1 MTMLK
6 DPSQKYR
13 PFTPVALPDRTWP
26 DKVIDKAPIWLSTD
40 LRDGNQS
47 LIEPMDAEKKM
58 AFFKCLVAVG
68 LKEIEVGFPSASQ
81 TDFDFVRELIEGGH
95 IPDDVTIQVL
105 TQARDDLIER
115 TFESLKG
122 AKRAIVHY
130 YNACAPSFRRIVFG
144 QDKAGVKAIAVA
156 AGQTIVRLA
165 AERPETQ
172 WGFEYSPEVFSST
185 ETDFDFVRELIE
197 GGHIPDDVTIQV
209 LTQARDDLIERTFES
224 LKGAKRAIVHYYN
237 ACAPSFRR
245 IVFNQD
251 QAGVKAIAVAAGQTI
266 VRLAAERPETQWGFE
281 YSPEVFSSTE
291 TDFAVEVCN
300 AVIAVFAPTPANKLI
315 LNLPATIECATPNNY
330 ADQIEW
336 FGRHIDRR
344 DSVLISVHTHNDRG
358 TGVAASELA
367 VMAGADRVEGCLF
380 GNGERT
386 GNVCLVTL
394 ALNLYT
400 QGVDP
405 ELDFSDIDA
414 VRKTVEECNQ
424 LPVHPRHPYVGDLVH
439 TAFSG
444 SHQDA
449 IRKGFAQQK
458 PDALWE
464 VPYLPIDPA
473 DIGRD
478 YESVIRVNSQSGKG
492 GIAFLLEQ
500 EYGISLPRRM
510 QIEFSQVVQRE
521 TDRLGLEMTAA
532 QIHALLEQ
540 EYLQAKSPYALVSH
554 KLREEDGTS
563 TVDIKVAVEGRTE
576 HWHGTAKGPL
586 EALVASLP
594 QAVEIMDYH
603 EHSIGAGA
611 NAKAASY
618 IEVRLEGQRPL
629 HGIGIDENITTASFR
644 ALLSALNRAV
654 TQAQAKAA

>member
-1 MTMLK
+1 MTMLTS
-6 DPSQKYR
+6 PSSKYR
-13 PFTPVALPDRTWP
+13 PFTSITLPDRTWP
-26 DKVIDKAPIWLSTD
+26 DKIIDRAPIWLSTD

-47 LIEPMDAEKKM
+47 LIEPMDAQKKM
-58 AFFKCLVAVG
+58 RFFKCLVAVG

-115 TFESLKG
+115 TFESVKG
-122 AKRAIVHY
+122 AKQAIVHY
-130 YNACAPSFRRIVFG
+130 YNACAPAFRKIVFN

-156 AGQTIVRLA
+156 AGKTIRRLA
-165 AERPETQ
+165 EATPETQ
-172 WGFEYSPEVFSST
+172 W
-185 ETDFDFVRELIE
+185 R
-197 GGHIPDDVTIQV
+197 
-209 LTQARDDLIERTFES
+209 
-224 LKGAKRAIVHYYN
+224 
-237 ACAPSFRR
+237 
-245 IVFNQD
+245 
-251 QAGVKAIAVAAGQTI
+251 
-266 VRLAAERPETQWGFE
+266 FE

-300 AVIAVFAPTPANKLI
+300 AVIGVFEPTPDNKLI

-405 ELDFSDIDA
+405 HLDFSDIDA
-414 VRKTVEECNQ
+414 VRKVVEDCNQ
-424 LPVHPRHPYVGDLVH
+424 LPVHPRHPYAGDLVH

-449 IRKGFAQQK
+449 IRKGFAQQ
-458 PDALWE
+458 DRNGVWE

-473 DIGRD
+473 DIGRS
-478 YESVIRVNSQSGKG
+478 YEAVIRVNSQSGKG
-492 GIAFLLEQ
+492 GISYLLEQ
-500 EYGISLPRRM
+500 EYGISLPRRL
-510 QIEFSQVVQRE
+510 QIEFSQVVQGE
-521 TDRLGLEMTAA
+521 TDRLGLEMTAE
-532 QIHALLEQ
+532 QIHQLLQ
-540 EYLQAKSPYALVSH
+540 REYLQATNPYALVRH
-554 KLREEDGTS
+554 RLQEENGTS
-563 TVDIKVAVEGRTE
+563 AVDVEVLNAGTTQ
-576 HWHGTAKGPL
+576 HWRGVGKGPL
-586 EALVASLP
+586 EALVAGLP
-594 QAVEIMDYH
+594 VAVEIMDYH
-603 EHSIGAGA
+603 EHAIGAGS
-611 NAKAASY
+611 NAKAAAY
-618 IEVRLEGQRPL
+618 IEIRLDNGRPL
-629 HGIGIDENITTASFR
+629 HGIGIDENLTAASFR
-644 ALLSALNRAV
+644 ALFSALNRAKR
-654 TQAQAKAA
+654 QAEAQAA

>member
-1 MTMLK
+1 
-6 DPSQKYR
+6 
-13 PFTPVALPDRTWP
+13 
-26 DKVIDKAPIWLSTD
+26 
-40 LRDGNQS
+40 
-47 LIEPMDAEKKM
+47 MDAEKKM
-58 AFFKCLVAVG
+58 RFFKCLVAVG

-122 AKRAIVHY
+122 AKKAIVHY
-130 YNACAPSFRRIVFG
+130 YNACAPSFRKIVFN

-156 AGQTIVRLA
+156 AGTTIKRLA
-165 AERPETQ
+165 DAAPETQ

-185 ETDFDFVRELIE
+185 EI
-197 GGHIPDDVTIQV
+197 
-209 LTQARDDLIERTFES
+209 
-224 LKGAKRAIVHYYN
+224 
-237 ACAPSFRR
+237 
-245 IVFNQD
+245 
-251 QAGVKAIAVAAGQTI
+251 
-266 VRLAAERPETQWGFE
+266 
-281 YSPEVFSSTE
+281 
-291 TDFAVEVCN
+291 DFAVEVCN
-300 AVIAVFAPTPANKLI
+300 AVIGVFQPTPANKLI

-336 FGRHIDRR
+336 FGRHVDRR

-400 QGVDP
+400 QGVNP

-414 VRKTVEECNQ
+414 VRKVVEDCNQ
-424 LPVHPRHPYVGDLVH
+424 IPVHPRHPYVGDLVH

-458 PDALWE
+458 QDALWE

-478 YESVIRVNSQSGKG
+478 YEAVIRVNSQSGKG
-492 GIAFLLEQ
+492 GITFLLEQ

-532 QIHALLEQ
+532 QIHQLLET
-540 EYLQAKSPYALVSH
+540 EYLQARSPYTLKGH
-554 KLREEDGTS
+554 RLQEENGDSSVELKIQVDGQ
-563 TVDIKVAVEGRTE
+563 EQ
-576 HWHGTAKGPL
+576 HWKGSGKGPL
-586 EALVASLP
+586 EALVSSLP
-594 QAVEIMDYH
+594 VSVEIMDYH
-603 EHSIGAGA
+603 EHAIGAGA
-611 NAKAASY
+611 SAKAASY
-618 IEVRLEGQRPL
+618 IEIRLDGQRPL

-644 ALLSALNRAV
+644 ALFSALNRAV
-654 TQAQAKAA
+654 KQAELKTEAA

>member
-1 MTMLK
+1 MSMLR
-6 DPSQKYR
+6 DPSSKYR
-13 PFTPVALPDRTWP
+13 PFTPIALPDRTWP
-26 DKVIDKAPIWLSTD
+26 DKIIDRAPIWLSTD

-47 LIEPMDAEKKM
+47 LIEPMDGEKKM
-58 AFFKCLVAVG
+58 RFFKCLVAVG
-68 LKEIEVGFPSASQ
+68 VKEIEVGFPSASQ

-122 AKRAIVHY
+122 AKQAIVHY
-130 YNACAPSFRRIVFG
+130 YNACAPAFRKIVFN
-144 QDKAGVKAIAVA
+144 QDKAGVKAIAIA
-156 AGQTIVRLA
+156 AGKTIRRLA
-165 AERPETQ
+165 EAAPETR
-172 WGFEYSPEVFSST
+172 W
-185 ETDFDFVRELIE
+185 R
-197 GGHIPDDVTIQV
+197 
-209 LTQARDDLIERTFES
+209 
-224 LKGAKRAIVHYYN
+224 
-237 ACAPSFRR
+237 
-245 IVFNQD
+245 
-251 QAGVKAIAVAAGQTI
+251 
-266 VRLAAERPETQWGFE
+266 FE

-300 AVIAVFAPTPANKLI
+300 AVIGVFEPTPAQKLI

-344 DSVLISVHTHNDRG
+344 DSVEISVHTHNDRG

-405 ELDFSDIDA
+405 QLDFSDIDA
-414 VRKTVEECNQ
+414 VRKVVEECNQ

-449 IRKGFAQQK
+449 IRKGFAQQD
-458 PDALWE
+458 PNGMWE

-473 DIGRD
+473 DIGRS
-478 YESVIRVNSQSGKG
+478 YEAVIRVNSQSGKG
-492 GIAFLLEQ
+492 GITYLLEQ
-500 EYGISLPRRM
+500 EFGISLPRRM
-510 QIEFSQVVQRE
+510 QIEFSQVVQAE
-521 TDRLGLEMTAA
+521 TDRQGLEMTAQ
-532 QIHALLEQ
+532 QIYKLLER
-540 EYLQAKSPYALVSH
+540 EYLQADTPYTLTRH
-554 KLREEDGTS
+554 RLQEEDGTS
-563 TVDIKVAVEGRTE
+563 TVDVEMQVDGE
-576 HWHGTAKGPL
+576 PQSWKGTGKGPL
-586 EALVASLP
+586 EALVSALP
-594 QAVEIMDYH
+594 VKVEIMNYA
-603 EHSIGAGA
+603 EHAIGSGT
-611 NAKAASY
+611 NAKAAAY
-618 IEVRLEGQRPL
+618 IEIRMENGPSLY
-629 HGIGIDENITTASFR
+629 GIGIDENITTASFR
-644 ALLSALNRAV
+644 ALLSAVNRAKRQ
-654 TQAQAKAA
+654 TRAKAA

>member
-1 MTMLK
+1 MTMLQ

-13 PFTPVALPDRTWP
+13 PFTPIALPDRTWP

-58 AFFKCLVAVG
+58 ALFKCLIAVG

-81 TDFDFVRELIEGGH
+81 
-95 IPDDVTIQVL
+95 
-105 TQARDDLIER
+105 
-115 TFESLKG
+115 
-122 AKRAIVHY
+122 
-130 YNACAPSFRRIVFG
+130 
-144 QDKAGVKAIAVA
+144 
-156 AGQTIVRLA
+156 
-165 AERPETQ
+165 
-172 WGFEYSPEVFSST
+172 
-185 ETDFDFVRELIE
+185 TDFDFVRELIE

-266 VRLAAERPETQWGFE
+266 VRLAAERSETQWGFE

-400 QGVDP
+400 QGVNP

-478 YESVIRVNSQSGKG
+478 YEAVIRVNSQSGKG

-563 TVDIKVAVEGRTE
+563 TVDIKVAVDGRTE

>member
-13 PFTPVALPDRTWP
+13 PFTQIQLPDRTWP
-26 DKVIDKAPIWLSTD
+26 DKIIDRAPIWLSTD

-58 AFFKCLVAVG
+58 RFFKCLVGVG

-130 YNACAPSFRRIVFG
+130 YNACAPSFRKIVFN

-156 AGQTIVRLA
+156 AGQTIKRLA
-165 AERPETQ
+165 AAQ
-172 WGFEYSPEVFSST
+172 
-185 ETDFDFVRELIE
+185 
-197 GGHIPDDVTIQV
+197 
-209 LTQARDDLIERTFES
+209 
-224 LKGAKRAIVHYYN
+224 
-237 ACAPSFRR
+237 
-245 IVFNQD
+245 
-251 QAGVKAIAVAAGQTI
+251 
-266 VRLAAERPETQWGFE
+266 PETQWGFE

-300 AVIAVFAPTPANKLI
+300 AVIAVFQPTPASKLI
-315 LNLPATIECATPNNY
+315 LNLPATVECATPNNY

-405 ELDFSDIDA
+405 QLDFSDIDA
-414 VRKTVEECNQ
+414 VRKVVEDCNQ
-424 LPVHPRHPYVGDLVH
+424 IPVHPRHPYAGDLVH

-449 IRKGFAQQK
+449 IRKGFAQQQA
-458 PDALWE
+458 DAVWE
-464 VPYLPIDPA
+464 VPYLPMDPA
-473 DIGRD
+473 DVGRSYD
-478 YESVIRVNSQSGKG
+478 SVIRVNSQSGKG

-500 EYGISLPRRM
+500 EYGINLPRRM

-532 QIHALLEQ
+532 QIYQLLES
-540 EYLQAKSPYALVSH
+540 EYLQASAPYALKGH
-554 KLREEDGTS
+554 RLQEENGTS
-563 TVDIKVAVEGRTE
+563 AVDVEVISAGE
-576 HWHGTAKGPL
+576 SQHWRGIGKGPL
-586 EALVASLP
+586 EALVAGLP
-594 QAVEIMDYH
+594 VVVEIMDYS
-603 EHSIGAGA
+603 EHAIGAGT
-611 NAKAASY
+611 NAKAAAY
-618 IEVRLEGQRPL
+618 IELRVNGGRAL
-629 HGIGIDENITTASFR
+629 HGIGIDENLTTASFR
-644 ALLSALNRAV
+644 ALFSALNRALS
-654 TQAQAKAA
+654 QAEAQAA

>member
-1 MTMLK
+1 MSMLK
-6 DPSQKYR
+6 DPSSKYR
-13 PFTPVALPDRTWP
+13 PFTPIRIPDRTWP
-26 DKVIDKAPIWLSTD
+26 DKIIDQAPIWLSTD

-58 AFFKCLVAVG
+58 RFFKCLLAVG

-122 AKRAIVHY
+122 AKKAIVHY
-130 YNACAPSFRRIVFG
+130 YNACAPSFRKIVFN

-156 AGQTIVRLA
+156 AGTTIKRLA
-165 AERPETQ
+165 DAAPETQ

-185 ETDFDFVRELIE
+185 EI
-197 GGHIPDDVTIQV
+197 
-209 LTQARDDLIERTFES
+209 
-224 LKGAKRAIVHYYN
+224 
-237 ACAPSFRR
+237 
-245 IVFNQD
+245 
-251 QAGVKAIAVAAGQTI
+251 
-266 VRLAAERPETQWGFE
+266 
-281 YSPEVFSSTE
+281 
-291 TDFAVEVCN
+291 DFAVEVCN
-300 AVIAVFAPTPANKLI
+300 AVIGVFQPTPANKLI

-336 FGRHIDRR
+336 FGRHVDRR

-405 ELDFSDIDA
+405 QLDFSDIDA
-414 VRKTVEECNQ
+414 VRKVVEDCNQ
-424 LPVHPRHPYVGDLVH
+424 IPVHPRHPYVGDLVH

-449 IRKGFAQQK
+449 IRKGFAQQQA
-458 PDALWE
+458 DAVWE

-478 YESVIRVNSQSGKG
+478 YEAVIRVNSQSGKG
-492 GIAFLLEQ
+492 GITFLLEQ
-500 EYGISLPRRM
+500 EYGINLPRRM
-510 QIEFSQVVQRE
+510 QIEFSQVVQKE

-532 QIHALLEQ
+532 QIYQLLET
-540 EYLQAKSPYALVSH
+540 EYLHATAPYALKGH
-554 KLREEDGTS
+554 RLQEENGTS
-563 TVDIKVAVEGRTE
+563 AVDVEVINAGETQ
-576 HWHGTAKGPL
+576 HWRGIGKGPL
-586 EALVASLP
+586 EALVAGLP
-594 QAVEIMDYH
+594 VDVEIMDYS
-603 EHSIGAGA
+603 EHAIGAGT
-611 NAKAASY
+611 NAKAAAY
-618 IEVRLEGQRPL
+618 IELRVNGGRAL
-629 HGIGIDENITTASFR
+629 HGVGIDENLTTASFR
-644 ALLSALNRAV
+644 ALFSALNRALG
-654 TQAQAKAA
+654 QAAEQAA